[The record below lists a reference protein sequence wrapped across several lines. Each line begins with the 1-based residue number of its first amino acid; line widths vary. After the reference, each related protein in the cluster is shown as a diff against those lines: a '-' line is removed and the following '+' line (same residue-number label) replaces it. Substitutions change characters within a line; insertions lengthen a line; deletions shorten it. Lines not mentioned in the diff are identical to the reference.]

1 MPDDPV
7 IRELRDEIS
16 ANDHAIVAALN
27 RRIDLV
33 GRLRR
38 HKEAHGIA
46 FVDPERER
54 RMHEDLAASIA
65 KNILTTEAIVAEPPE
80 KTPAGAGAGMPD
92 MGGMM

>member
-33 GRLRR
+33 GRLRQ
-38 HKEAHGIA
+38 HKEEQGIA

-54 RMHEDLAASIA
+54 RMHEDLAASNTGPLSTEGLREIFQA
-65 KNILTTEAIVAEPPE
+65 ILDLTKREVRRQ
-80 KTPAGAGAGMPD
+80 
-92 MGGMM
+92 